1 MANIKTRCLAVLFA
15 GLLRTLPV
23 HAEPGADSAEGLFL
37 RARSLMKAGD
47 CANALP
53 LLEQSHTLEP
63 TLGARFNLAICEGRL
78 GKLTQALE
86 HLRSVVDASAPT
98 DERRSHAE
106 RALRELIPRIPYLVL
121 ELDEAR
127 HEIELVRLDGE
138 QLSIRV
144 NEPFAI
150 NPGTHEL
157 EVVLVREAPQTRR
170 FRVVERQV
178 YTWSLSGTNAAQPIT
193 TGNPQN
199 AGMGA
204 PRDVTTTSEPV
215 WTTQRVAA
223 AIAAGT
229 SVAAFGV
236 GTGFAIG
243 ARSVYDSSTCTPDN
257 VCDRDN
263 MEIRDR
269 ARTQG
274 KVATVAFTVSVASA
288 LGAVTLWL
296 TGAPRGSTP
305 SKPRL
310 GVRLGGAGGPGGG
323 IVVEG
328 GY

>member
-1 MANIKTRCLAVLFA
+1 MSTRFFAVLFA
-15 GLLRTLPV
+15 GLLPTLPV
-23 HAEPGADSAEGLFL
+23 HAEPDAESADALFV

-53 LLEQSHTLEP
+53 LLEQSHSLEP
-63 TLGARFNLAICEGRL
+63 TLGTRFNMAICEGRL

-106 RALRELIPRIPYLVL
+106 RALRELMPRIPYLVL
-121 ELDEAR
+121 EVDAAR
-127 HEIELVRLDGE
+127 HELELVRLDGE
-138 QLSIRV
+138 PLSSIRV

-157 EVVLVREAPQTRR
+157 EVVLVRETPQTRR

-178 YTWSLSGTNAAQPIT
+178 YTWSLSGTNAAQPT
-193 TGNPQN
+193 TSGNTQN
-199 AGMGA
+199 VTTRA
-204 PRDVTTTSEPV
+204 PRDVTAASEPV

-223 AIAAGT
+223 AVAAGT

-236 GTGFAIG
+236 GAGFALS
-243 ARSVYDSSTCTPDN
+243 ARSVYDSSTCTPDD

-269 ARTQG
+269 ARMQG
-274 KVATVAFTVSVASA
+274 KIATVAVTVGVASA

-296 TGAPRGSTP
+296 TGAPRRSTP

-310 GVRLGGAGGPGGG
+310 GVHLSAAGGPVGG

-328 GY
+328 SY